1 MPIRFRCK
9 CGKIVKVEEK
19 YAGRHA
25 TCPNCGAQLV
35 VPNAST
41 LPEAG
46 APIAKPAPDAQP
58 PQPTSPELQLE
69 SDTISPGGE
78 PPDASQNALEL
89 ESDLPAPD
97 GQPAG
102 APEGAMELE
111 ADSLAAG
118 DQPSDTV
125 EEVMDVEEVAPE
137 SEISEVVPLADDSA
151 PAAPPESASEKA
163 CPNCGVPVPPDAT
176 ACAECGISLMPEK
189 AAAKKKF
196 PLPKALQPLQESW
209 QKLREHK
216 AFPLIAAV
224 GAVVFILIVTV
235 VVVAIKARRS
245 PRPPRSRSCGRSRR
259 PAQTPK
265 SVEKPKPPPELQF
278 HWSGFS
284 DPAAVAR
291 DRILKIGQEFAAYV
305 DKNHQPPA
313 TLAEAGVAEADSADY
328 TYVGTEIAALPRFH
342 ANAYEAKPS
351 AAYEPWVLF
360 SDASAR
366 PVPVEQIPSVL
377 LSKAESGWFT
387 AADAA
392 LLAKTVPV
400 IRVTNLRFASLEVA
414 LDDKP
419 AGVAPRGGECVI
431 TAAAGPHQITF
442 TAGEQKEGLQADLKP
457 GIVYTF
463 VHPRQADLPWIPM
476 KQIRAGITGQSAP
489 PPEKAPM
496 QPGRFTT
503 PPGRPA
509 TPTAD
514 QSLTFTVPPDKKEGF
529 VVKAVKSP
537 TETVDFLEGDGR
549 TALAL
554 NLRSI
559 AAKITRE
566 DENLTIEGPAP
577 GQPILVNEIGRLEA
591 GIVKFKGDITVTFR
605 KTALG
610 TLRCE
615 ELPNTDP
622 AAVSL
627 PEARQAEPGKLPAS
641 NPAATPAPRPTFPAV
656 IYTPLPDCEAI
667 AGTLA
672 SSAPAA
678 VALLLQRAQL
688 EPNPAEAAPVRE
700 TLPAAGGRFP
710 NAPQQGRRGM
720 PPGAMMRGPRPPEA
734 QGAPARPPAET
745 GGERPVRPPQEIPA
759 SLVFADLAVYG
770 DPSAFDVLKAQYDK
784 MPVEAVKSS
793 PAYPP
798 LLLALAR
805 SGGISALS
813 YLRTA
818 SANAPTS
825 AVIALSMID
834 DPAARQALSEILAK
848 WTPDQ
853 VGEAVD
859 EWPAVAGP
867 ACRIT
872 FIETLASAKPALLDD
887 PVALNALMKLDP
899 FTLERVLARRL
910 TAESAE
916 PPPEPASAPQP
927 PSQGRGRGPMGR
939 GRGPAPDMT
948 RRGPMPGMNRPAPA
962 EANAF
967 RSPAPSS
974 WLALAYLKNEAAVT
988 RFVQLVGSGN
998 ELAKRQ
1004 SAAAALGE
1012 VSDPSVV
1019 PILTAL
1025 LKDREAA
1032 VRRTA
1037 ARSLAQ
1043 MPDAAVLSALDE
1055 AMDKNLLVSAI
1066 VEQAGAIAAKAGT
1079 EATAKLLAKMLTVA
1093 AGEKSVAVAAA
1104 PSKAAA
1110 PAPDEG
1116 AAPSRGRGGRA
1127 SRGRGGPP
1135 RGRGPSQ
1142 PPSSS
1147 PTPAPPARKAGEP
1160 GMATPMMILEAIN
1173 RLGLYSPEVKTALEA
1188 AREAPDAD
1196 VRAAAY
1202 KAREQAIA
1210 AESAADRSASAVAA
1224 AALALKDQAGTVRCA
1239 GIALL
1244 SAADPK
1250 EALALLMP
1258 AVKDPDPGVRAA
1270 ALAALP
1276 EIADDPDI
1284 AAAIKDALGDPSPN
1298 VVRAA
1303 AVAAARRPALG
1314 AEVQAALS
1322 QAVGPL
1328 TLHLTDPNLD
1338 VRFAAIRA
1346 LGKLKDPAAVSS
1358 LQSVLTDKDTRVVQE
1373 AVRALSENDLP
1384 DAVKASLDALSL
1396 GNEAVPDDLRREI
1409 LARLAA
1415 HCADAGSAYG
1425 AWAASGPALK
1435 ESDLHILEEM
1445 APAAAGDVRS
1455 GLIALAT
1462 RYLTDSR
1469 LEAKK
1474 RAATILACYA
1484 DDAAVRKVLLDAL
1497 EQDTTGIAQGAADAL
1512 RRIRD
1517 DSMIDVPLLAYY
1529 KALCEAP
1536 GAPAGPGMR
1545 GGRGPFGPFGGA
1557 RPGMPAAGAPATTPP
1572 KFPGLVKA
1580 TAEDNAALRA
1590 AIIEALGA
1598 IGGERAAKAL
1608 KTIAELEQ
1616 KRNSDEMAPRLI
1628 EAFEKAKASTSI
1640 RDLCEYYVNVPGRYR
1655 LDAIAALMRL
1665 APLDSTRVTETLQ
1678 HLAATGTTP
1687 PDVAAAAVDALD
1699 EVRSAGGA

>member
-1 MPIRFRCK
+1 M
-9 CGKIVKVEEK
+9 
-19 YAGRHA
+19 
-25 TCPNCGAQLV
+25 
-35 VPNAST
+35 
-41 LPEAG
+41 
-46 APIAKPAPDAQP
+46 
-58 PQPTSPELQLE
+58 
-69 SDTISPGGE
+69 
-78 PPDASQNALEL
+78 
-89 ESDLPAPD
+89 
-97 GQPAG
+97 
-102 APEGAMELE
+102 
-111 ADSLAAG
+111 
-118 DQPSDTV
+118 
-125 EEVMDVEEVAPE
+125 
-137 SEISEVVPLADDSA
+137 
-151 PAAPPESASEKA
+151 
-163 CPNCGVPVPPDAT
+163 
-176 ACAECGISLMPEK
+176 
-189 AAAKKKF
+189 
-196 PLPKALQPLQESW
+196 
-209 QKLREHK
+209 
-216 AFPLIAAV
+216 
-224 GAVVFILIVTV
+224 
-235 VVVAIKARRS
+235 
-245 PRPPRSRSCGRSRR
+245 
-259 PAQTPK
+259 
-265 SVEKPKPPPELQF
+265 
-278 HWSGFS
+278 
-284 DPAAVAR
+284 
-291 DRILKIGQEFAAYV
+291 
-305 DKNHQPPA
+305 
-313 TLAEAGVAEADSADY
+313 
-328 TYVGTEIAALPRFH
+328 
-342 ANAYEAKPS
+342 
-351 AAYEPWVLF
+351 
-360 SDASAR
+360 
-366 PVPVEQIPSVL
+366 
-377 LSKAESGWFT
+377 
-387 AADAA
+387 
-392 LLAKTVPV
+392 
-400 IRVTNLRFASLEVA
+400 
-414 LDDKP
+414 
-419 AGVAPRGGECVI
+419 
-431 TAAAGPHQITF
+431 
-442 TAGEQKEGLQADLKP
+442 
-457 GIVYTF
+457 
-463 VHPRQADLPWIPM
+463 
-476 KQIRAGITGQSAP
+476 
-489 PPEKAPM
+489 
-496 QPGRFTT
+496 
-503 PPGRPA
+503 
-509 TPTAD
+509 
-514 QSLTFTVPPDKKEGF
+514 
-529 VVKAVKSP
+529 
-537 TETVDFLEGDGR
+537 
-549 TALAL
+549 
-554 NLRSI
+554 
-559 AAKITRE
+559 
-566 DENLTIEGPAP
+566 
-577 GQPILVNEIGRLEA
+577 
-591 GIVKFKGDITVTFR
+591 
-605 KTALG
+605 
-610 TLRCE
+610 
-615 ELPNTDP
+615 
-622 AAVSL
+622 
-627 PEARQAEPGKLPAS
+627 
-641 NPAATPAPRPTFPAV
+641 
-656 IYTPLPDCEAI
+656 
-667 AGTLA
+667 
-672 SSAPAA
+672 
-678 VALLLQRAQL
+678 
-688 EPNPAEAAPVRE
+688 
-700 TLPAAGGRFP
+700 
-710 NAPQQGRRGM
+710 
-720 PPGAMMRGPRPPEA
+720 
-734 QGAPARPPAET
+734 
-745 GGERPVRPPQEIPA
+745 
-759 SLVFADLAVYG
+759 
-770 DPSAFDVLKAQYDK
+770 
-784 MPVEAVKSS
+784 
-793 PAYPP
+793 
-798 LLLALAR
+798 
-805 SGGISALS
+805 
-813 YLRTA
+813 
-818 SANAPTS
+818 
-825 AVIALSMID
+825 
-834 DPAARQALSEILAK
+834 
-848 WTPDQ
+848 
-853 VGEAVD
+853 
-859 EWPAVAGP
+859 
-867 ACRIT
+867 
-872 FIETLASAKPALLDD
+872 
-887 PVALNALMKLDP
+887 
-899 FTLERVLARRL
+899 
-910 TAESAE
+910 
-916 PPPEPASAPQP
+916 
-927 PSQGRGRGPMGR
+927 
-939 GRGPAPDMT
+939 
-948 RRGPMPGMNRPAPA
+948 
-962 EANAF
+962 
-967 RSPAPSS
+967 
-974 WLALAYLKNEAAVT
+974 
-988 RFVQLVGSGN
+988 
-998 ELAKRQ
+998 
-1004 SAAAALGE
+1004 
-1012 VSDPSVV
+1012 

-1284 AAAIKDALGDPSPN
+1284 AAAINDALGDPSPA

-1358 LQSVLTDKDTRVVQE
+1358 LQSVLTDKDTRSSRRPS
-1373 AVRALSENDLP
+1373 ARSARTICPMPSR
-1384 DAVKASLDALSL
+1384 
-1396 GNEAVPDDLRREI
+1396 LRSTRSPSATRPFRMICGGKI

-1545 GGRGPFGPFGGA
+1545 GGRGPLGPFGGA

-1598 IGGERAAKAL
+1598 IGGDTRGKGAQDHRGTRAEEK
-1608 KTIAELEQ
+1608 Q
-1616 KRNSDEMAPRLI
+1616 RRDGAPPHRGVR
-1628 EAFEKAKASTSI
+1628 EAPKPPPASAIFASI
-1640 RDLCEYYVNVPGRYR
+1640 
-1655 LDAIAALMRL
+1655 
-1665 APLDSTRVTETLQ
+1665 T
-1678 HLAATGTTP
+1678 
-1687 PDVAAAAVDALD
+1687 
-1699 EVRSAGGA
+1699 